1 MSSAA
6 SEGSTISNIGASQP
20 PARVTRYTAVRSK
33 QERRMGAGSLLSG
46 GLSVAELKQQ
56 LNRAGTGTMS
66 SNFSHTAR
74 AHKAQEIPL
83 TGMEKELQHIERDIV
98 LQQSQLALEQA
109 RSAAL
114 ERQANVTL
122 QLKQTKE
129 ANNKRSKELGTHLTA
144 TSTLNPSSKGIPA
157 ALPRNIRYEKL
168 ALCFRC
174 WFKHPWFEGKVEGF
188 DVRNFLIRYYMSDQT
203 LEIIEDNKQAFLKR
217 TQLKK
222 ADGSNFNP
230 PDFAV
235 GKVFTMS
242 GRSFTI
248 CDADGATRSYFKDEY
263 PDVIMAPSL
272 AIPVAPLRTSFA
284 PGMKR
289 APVVAPV
296 DAWKGQ
302 SKAQRQNPGKFL
314 DDDGKVLTF
323 VGMWDDTNRV
333 RRKTLVVV
341 VVWWWWCG
349 VVVSVLSVLSVLSVY
364 LPLLNVVPP
373 LLCCD
378 LFSSLFPLPCLF
390 FSRRVNC
397 VD

>member
-1 MSSAA
+1 
-6 SEGSTISNIGASQP
+6 
-20 PARVTRYTAVRSK
+20 
-33 QERRMGAGSLLSG
+33 MGAGSLLSG

-222 ADGSNFNP
+222 P
-230 PDFAV
+230 TVPIL
-235 GKVFTMS
+235 T
-242 GRSFTI
+242 
-248 CDADGATRSYFKDEY
+248 
-263 PDVIMAPSL
+263 
-272 AIPVAPLRTSFA
+272 PLI
-284 PGMKR
+284 
-289 APVVAPV
+289 
-296 DAWKGQ
+296 
-302 SKAQRQNPGKFL
+302 
-314 DDDGKVLTF
+314 
-323 VGMWDDTNRV
+323 
-333 RRKTLVVV
+333 
-341 VVWWWWCG
+341 
-349 VVVSVLSVLSVLSVY
+349 
-364 LPLLNVVPP
+364 LPLEK
-373 LLCCD
+373 
-378 LFSSLFPLPCLF
+378 SLPC
-390 FSRRVNC
+390 RVDRLPFVTPTVLRDPISKTNTPM
-397 VD
+397 

>member
-1 MSSAA
+1 
-6 SEGSTISNIGASQP
+6 
-20 PARVTRYTAVRSK
+20 
-33 QERRMGAGSLLSG
+33 MGAGSLLSG

-174 WFKHPWFEGKVEGF
+174 ILQILRGRLPYDTAF
-188 DVRNFLIRYYMSDQT
+188 VRVLWQKRY
-203 LEIIEDNKQAFLKR
+203 
-217 TQLKK
+217 
-222 ADGSNFNP
+222 
-230 PDFAV
+230 
-235 GKVFTMS
+235 
-242 GRSFTI
+242 
-248 CDADGATRSYFKDEY
+248 
-263 PDVIMAPSL
+263 
-272 AIPVAPLRTSFA
+272 
-284 PGMKR
+284 
-289 APVVAPV
+289 
-296 DAWKGQ
+296 
-302 SKAQRQNPGKFL
+302 
-314 DDDGKVLTF
+314 
-323 VGMWDDTNRV
+323 TNRRGGLLLSMRV
-333 RRKTLVVV
+333 PLVV
-341 VVWWWWCG
+341 
-349 VVVSVLSVLSVLSVY
+349 L
-364 LPLLNVVPP
+364 
-373 LLCCD
+373 
-378 LFSSLFPLPCLF
+378 
-390 FSRRVNC
+390 
-397 VD
+397 